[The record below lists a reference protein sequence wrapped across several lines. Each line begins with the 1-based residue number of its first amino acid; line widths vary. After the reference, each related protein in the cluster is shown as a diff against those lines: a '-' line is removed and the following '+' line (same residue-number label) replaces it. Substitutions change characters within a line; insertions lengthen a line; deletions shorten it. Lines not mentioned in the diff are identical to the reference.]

1 MENKIN
7 NSMVIIWG
15 GFTILLAVTLTVN
28 AIQSIFGQAVF
39 AYWHLFT
46 LAVSYIMTRA
56 SMTEMQWLRLLV
68 RFRRL
73 LRWMLKAGRDIRRSI
88 PSIFKALKE
97 VPAQFMASYHNHIQ
111 TEP

>member
-7 NSMVIIWG
+7 NSMVAIWG

-46 LAVSYIMTRA
+46 LAVSCIMTRA
-56 SMTEMQWLRLLV
+56 SMTEMQWLRMLV
-68 RFRRL
+68 QGRRL
-73 LRWMLKAGRDIRRSI
+73 LRCIVKVGRQFRRAI
-88 PSIFKALKE
+88 PSIFKALKDM
-97 VPAQFMASYHNHIQ
+97 PAQFLVSYHNHIQ

>member
-7 NSMVIIWG
+7 NSMVAIWG

-46 LAVSYIMTRA
+46 LAVSCIMTRA
-56 SMTEMQWLRLLV
+56 SMTEMQWLRMLCKGGDSSGVLS
-68 RFRRL
+68 RL
-73 LRWMLKAGRDIRRSI
+73 ADRSG
-88 PSIFKALKE
+88 
-97 VPAQFMASYHNHIQ
+97 
-111 TEP
+111 EPFHQSSKL